1 MKTTLFLV
9 KFFGKANHADDFV
22 RGQIFANRL
31 SEFKQAEDSDESGR
45 MDRHEGTIAWLQ
57 PGIGRLT
64 LNGMDMSDD
73 LAGPIQI
80 QKNWLNHLN
89 VFCAHAAHSGDF
101 DLANLS
107 NDNVEALRQELMI
120 PNECLSL
127 GKYAVVVMNVLEFI
141 TRMRDSAQAKGYRI
155 RWGLVKY
162 YDPATFH
169 GNFHDEEAAFWKQN
183 HYSFQREYRFT
194 MNSGSLG
201 EEPLGACP
209 CIARSRPESHR
220 LICCDSHGVEF
231 ETFHSAKTHQPRLRG
246 GRIPAPRFNSP
257 PFRGS
262 IRSAST

>member
-1 MKTTLFLV
+1 MTIQRIKTTFFLV

-57 PGIGRLT
+57 PGTGRLT

-73 LAGPIQI
+73 LVGPIQI

-89 VFCAHAAHSGDF
+89 VFCVHAAHSGDL
-101 DLANLS
+101 DLASLS
-107 NDNVEALRQELMI
+107 NDNGEALRQELMI

-127 GKYAVVVMNVLEFI
+127 GKYAVVVTNVPEFI
-141 TRMRDSAQAKGYRI
+141 TRMRDSARAKGYRI

-183 HYSFQREYRFT
+183 HYRFQREFRFI

-201 EEPLGACP
+201 KEPLVMDIGD
-209 CIARSRPESHR
+209 IRNITLQLESSE
-220 LICCDSHGVEF
+220 LNGEKLLGGKL
-231 ETFHSAKTHQPRLRG
+231 ELQLR
-246 GRIPAPRFNSP
+246 R
-257 PFRGS
+257 
-262 IRSAST
+262 